1 MKNYALTEIENTV
14 QRSGKTLKQISG
26 NASMV
31 CRNVQQVG
39 RRDEL
44 WSRSIKA
51 GIVQLN
57 QRWNDERKQ
66 IYYVVFESVE
76 KQNFKKKKKGGLFLV
91 QGHGGTEKTHTWK
104 TIITKLHSDGK
115 IMHAVTLSCKA
126 QSQNSRVRDR

>member
-1 MKNYALTEIENTV
+1 MRFLTRDDLGKLVKDTESEDFLHEIQNNIKFRELHLRDAQFKNYALTEIENTV
-14 QRSGKTLKQISG
+14 QRSGITLKQISG

-57 QRWNDERKQ
+57 HRWNDEQKQ
-66 IYYVVFESVE
+66 IYYVVIESVE
-76 KQNFKKKKKGGLFLV
+76 KQN
-91 QGHGGTEKTHTWK
+91 
-104 TIITKLHSDGK
+104 
-115 IMHAVTLSCKA
+115 
-126 QSQNSRVRDR
+126 

>member
-1 MKNYALTEIENTV
+1 LKNYALTEIENTV

-76 KQNFKKKKKGGLFLV
+76 KQNFLKKKKVDCFWSKVMVALKKHI
-91 QGHGGTEKTHTWK
+91 HGRQLLPNSTQMV
-104 TIITKLHSDGK
+104 KLC
-115 IMHAVTLSCKA
+115 M
-126 QSQNSRVRDR
+126 Q